1 MLNSVRSKF
10 AAITILGV
18 GAIVFVGL
26 LALKEKEG
34 LAKTL
39 EVVLIDS
46 QAMGHHK
53 EADMMHDA
61 LRSDVLAS
69 FVASTPADSA
79 TAEADL
85 KEHAQWFRN
94 CIEANTKADLAP
106 EIRSALQD
114 VQGPLKEYI
123 ESAEVIVALAKTDKP
138 AAQAKYPA
146 FKDAFETL
154 EGKMES
160 VSELIETHAAKAA
173 DAAHASASHAT
184 TVITTAIFAAVG
196 LSALLA
202 WLLARSVVNPVKKV
216 VSSIAE
222 IQRTNDLT
230 LRVDV
235 KTKDEIGILANSFNS
250 MVATLHDVISEV
262 RGGANTIDAG
272 GAQISSTSQ
281 TLAQTASENSAS
293 LQQISASIEQ
303 MSANTKKATETTDRV
318 NSLAQES
325 KSTAQQSQS
334 EMAKMTKAVGEINA
348 SSAEIS
354 KIIKVIDEIAFQ
366 TNLLALNA
374 AVEAARAGE
383 AGKGFAVVAEEV
395 RSLAQR
401 SAEAARNSST
411 MIAESVRRAEQGFAI
426 AQEVERSFDAIL
438 KGTAS
443 VSELVADIADTT
455 REQSTGITQITH
467 GVGNLNNATQ
477 ESAGSSEEL
486 ASSAEELASQ
496 VASLNALVA
505 RFKVESSGASSS
517 RMTSDVGHKALARPR
532 LAA

>member
-1 MLNSVRSKF
+1 MRASVRSKF
-10 AAITILGV
+10 AAITILGITAV
-18 GAIVFVGL
+18 VCVGL
-26 LALKEKEG
+26 FALKEKTN
-34 LAKTL
+34 LAKSL
-39 EVVLIDS
+39 EVVLTDS
-46 QAMGHHK
+46 KAMGHHK

-69 FVASTPADSA
+69 FVASTPEESA

-94 CIEANTKADLAP
+94 CIDANTKATLP
-106 EIRSALQD
+106 EEVRSALLD
-114 VQGPLKEYI
+114 VQGPLQDYI
-123 ESAEVIVALAKTDKP
+123 ASAETIVTLARTDK
-138 AAQAKYPA
+138 AGAQAKYPL
-146 FKDAFETL
+146 FKEAFETL

-160 VSELIETHAAKAA
+160 VSELVETHATKAA
-173 DAAHASASHAT
+173 DDAHASASHAT
-184 TVITTAIFAAVG
+184 AVIWTAMLAAIG
-196 LSALLA
+196 LSAFLA
-202 WLLARSVVNPVKKV
+202 WLLARSVVNPV
-216 VSSIAE
+216 
-222 IQRTNDLT
+222 QRMVARITELQSTNDLT

-235 KTKDEIGILANSFNS
+235 KTKDEIGVLANSFNS

-318 NSLAQES
+318 NTLAQES
-325 KSTAQQSQS
+325 KTTAEQSQTD
-334 EMAKMTKAVGEINA
+334 MAKMTKAVGEINA

-443 VSELVADIADTT
+443 VSELLVDISNTT

-505 RFKVESSGASSS
+505 RFKVESSGLSPAKAGHAGTHKV
-517 RMTSDVGHKALARPR
+517 TSRPR
-532 LAA
+532 IAA